1 MKKLKLLNTLLLFLI
16 FISLISGCTK
26 TTDIYN
32 NTLTEDN
39 TVIITKENINKA
51 PSTSGIKGV
60 NNPHIWFDSQAY
72 SALDTIKS
80 YGFNTV
86 RIVWQTNGSASRLKQ
101 IIDRC
106 KSLGLKPIPELHDVT
121 GSTSTSDLDRMVSWW
136 INNKSYIASD
146 VWINIANEWGPR
158 NSTIWRD
165 AYKNAVSR
173 MRNAGINNVLVI
185 DSGGWGQDD
194 QDILNYA
201 LEVLNSDPLK
211 NIVFSIHMYGEWN
224 DNSKIYNFLSTCKN
238 RGIPIIVGEFGY
250 NYNNGN
256 NNLGCKVDALYLM
269 QTCRNLGIGFIAW
282 SWTGNNSEN
291 AWLDMT
297 SPSDW
302 KTLTYWGKMVVYEKD
317 PNAGNSSVLYNFE
330 GSTQNWTGTNVVGG
344 PWSVNE
350 WAYNGSYSLKADVDL
365 GTGKQFY
372 LCIISNHNFSGKSK
386 LKAVV
391 RHAAWGD
398 QGTGMQAKLY
408 IKVGSNWKWYDGGTV
423 NISSNTSGTVLT
435 LNLSGISGLNDVREL
450 GVQFLSG
457 SGSSGR
463 SAIYVDYLTIE

>member
-1 MKKLKLLNTLLLFLI
+1 MIIAK
-16 FISLISGCTK
+16 FII
-26 TTDIYN
+26 
-32 NTLTEDN
+32 
-39 TVIITKENINKA
+39 
-51 PSTSGIKGV
+51 
-60 NNPHIWFDSQAY
+60 
-72 SALDTIKS
+72 
-80 YGFNTV
+80 
-86 RIVWQTNGSASRLKQ
+86 
-101 IIDRC
+101 
-106 KSLGLKPIPELHDVT
+106 
-121 GSTSTSDLDRMVSWW
+121 
-136 INNKSYIASD
+136 
-146 VWINIANEWGPR
+146 
-158 NSTIWRD
+158 
-165 AYKNAVSR
+165 
-173 MRNAGINNVLVI
+173 
-185 DSGGWGQDD
+185 
-194 QDILNYA
+194 
-201 LEVLNSDPLK
+201 
-211 NIVFSIHMYGEWN
+211 
-224 DNSKIYNFLSTCKN
+224 FLSTCKN

-463 SAIYVDYLTIE
+463 SAIYLDYLTIE